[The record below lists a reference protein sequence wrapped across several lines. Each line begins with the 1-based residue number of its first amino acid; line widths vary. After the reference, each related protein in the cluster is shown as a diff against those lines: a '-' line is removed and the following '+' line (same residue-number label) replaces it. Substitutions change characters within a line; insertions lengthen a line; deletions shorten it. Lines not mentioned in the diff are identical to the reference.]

1 MVKGMGGA
9 MDLVNGAERVI
20 VVMEHVAKDGTA
32 KLVPECTL
40 PLTGRACVDR
50 IITDLAVIDVTADG
64 LVLRELADGVSLEQV
79 VAATGAALLDRPGP
93 GRSIMTELREVVICS
108 PLRTPVGRMGGSLA
122 AVSALELATTVL
134 RAVIERS
141 GIDPAAVD
149 GVIAAQGYPTMEAPA
164 FGRVAALDAGLP
176 VTTTGYQLDRRCGS
190 GLQAVLNAAM
200 EVQTGISD
208 VVIALGAESM
218 SNAPFY
224 TVQGRRGLPPG
235 GLLLHDALARGR
247 ETVGGR
253 DHPTPDGNVGTAETL
268 RAEYG
273 ISREA
278 QDALALRSHQRAVAA
293 QDSGA
298 FDAELVAV
306 EVPGRRGPTLV
317 DRDEHPRAD
326 TSLEALAVPARR
338 PVEVGCRSHRDRGQL
353 ERAERRRGSRHRHHA
368 GHGRPSSAS
377 SRCCGCD
384 RGRSRA
390 TSRSG
395 SASRRSPPRTWR
407 CERAGLGFDDLDLI
421 ELNEAFAVQV
431 LACLA
436 DWGVDAED
444 PRLNPRGSGISIG
457 HPIGATGLRMLATL
471 AHELPAL
478 DGSLALET
486 MCIGGGQGLAAVFE
500 RV

>member
-1 MVKGMGGA
+1 
-9 MDLVNGAERVI
+9 
-20 VVMEHVAKDGTA
+20 
-32 KLVPECTL
+32 
-40 PLTGRACVDR
+40 
-50 IITDLAVIDVTADG
+50 
-64 LVLRELADGVSLEQV
+64 
-79 VAATGAALLDRPGP
+79 
-93 GRSIMTELREVVICS
+93 MTELREVVICS

-176 VTTTGYQLDRRCGS
+176 VTATGYQLDRRCGS

-200 EVQTGISD
+200 EVQTGVSD
-208 VVIALGAESM
+208 VVMALGAESM

-224 TVQGRRGLPPG
+224 TVEGRRGLPPG

-293 QDSGA
+293 QESGA

-306 EVPGRRGPTLV
+306 EVPGRRGPTRV

-326 TSLEALAVPARR
+326 TSLEALASLRAVLSRSDAAATVTAGNSSGQNDAAAAAIVTTPGRAAELGLVPMLRLRSWAVTGNEPERFGVA
-338 PVEVGCRSHRDRGQL
+338 PV
-353 ERAERRRGSRHRHHA
+353 
-368 GHGRPSSAS
+368 SAS
-377 SRCCGCD
+377 NLALR
-384 RGRSRA
+384 
-390 TSRSG
+390 
-395 SASRRSPPRTWR
+395 
-407 CERAGLGFDDLDLI
+407 RAGLGFDDLDLI

>member
-1 MVKGMGGA
+1 
-9 MDLVNGAERVI
+9 
-20 VVMEHVAKDGTA
+20 
-32 KLVPECTL
+32 
-40 PLTGRACVDR
+40 
-50 IITDLAVIDVTADG
+50 
-64 LVLRELADGVSLEQV
+64 
-79 VAATGAALLDRPGP
+79 
-93 GRSIMTELREVVICS
+93 MTELREVVICS

-176 VTTTGYQLDRRCGS
+176 VTATGYQLDRRCGS

-200 EVQTGISD
+200 EVQTGVSD
-208 VVIALGAESM
+208 VVVALGAESM

-224 TVQGRRGLPPG
+224 TVEGRRGLPPG

-293 QDSGA
+293 QESGA

-306 EVPGRRGPTLV
+306 EVPGRRGPTRV

-326 TSLEALAVPARR
+326 TSLEALA
-338 PVEVGCRSHRDRGQL
+338 SL
-353 ERAERRRGSRHRHHA
+353 RAVL
-368 GHGRPSSAS
+368 
-377 SRCCGCD
+377 
-384 RGRSRA
+384 
-390 TSRSG
+390 SRSDAAATVTAG
-395 SASRRSPPRTWR
+395 NSSGQNDAAAAAIVTTPDRAAELGLIPMLRLRSWAVTGNEPERFGVAPVSATNLALR
-407 CERAGLGFDDLDLI
+407 RAGLGFDDLDLV